1 MGNIKLGLN
10 DKKQLTG
17 AFWDRTLSWQR
28 FLTWFGGEKTPDMQ
42 YGDVSPVSNIFNFEG
57 NYTRQ
62 LKNGYYNTA
71 FFAHMYRQTDF
82 ARSNSQLAIVGVF
95 AGSKIA

>member
-10 DKKQLTG
+10 YKQQLPG
-17 AFWDRTLSWQR
+17 AFWDSTLSWQR

-62 LKNGYYNTA
+62 IKNGYYNTA
-71 FFAHMYRQTDF
+71 FLPSTHRV
-82 ARSNSQLAIVGVF
+82 N
-95 AGSKIA
+95 